1 MIILPDIIGLPPG
14 FSHTADGGLP
24 EGGGTTDIDM
34 NQLIRDS
41 MPLLEIRPAM
51 PELSK
56 GMQGFTMAKTP
67 TGKRDFVK
75 ELEEFYEIKMRSD
88 MLRVAFMSNNPPTET
103 FNNDYGESLLEG
115 IANVASSG
123 VRDMSFMTGG
133 MDPSEMLKAL
143 SKKAALKEGES
154 FGDDAAGKALE
165 KAAGITSSIL
175 NSASGGVKNIEN
187 ISQTAKGL
195 MMGNKLDFPL
205 VWKNTSFSPNYS
217 VSIKLYNPYP
227 GDEKAT
233 LQLITAPLMALLMF
247 VTPYSEDGN
256 TFSWPW
262 CCIFHIPGL
271 VQWSPGYIKSISVV
285 KGGNDNLIAFNQRPS
300 LVEINMD
307 IGLLY
312 TSMLH
317 TKKKTSGSDIPNLS
331 KYGREFSDEL
341 TKQINPDAYLQNGVG
356 PTIRPGKTALMPS
369 SYPDEGR
376 SVTERVVQK
385 VQDATGALKDFQTG

>member
-1 MIILPDIIGLPPG
+1 MTNFVNLPDIIGLPPG
-14 FSHTADGGLP
+14 YSYTADDAG
-24 EGGGTTDIDM
+24 DCDM
-34 NQLIRDS
+34 NQLIEDS

-56 GMQGFTMAKTP
+56 GMQGFTMQKTP
-67 TGKRDFVK
+67 AGKRDFFQ
-75 ELEEFYEIKMRSD
+75 ELRDFYYINSKKD

-123 VRDMSFMTGG
+123 VRDLSYMTGG
-133 MDPSEMLKAL
+133 MDPSEMLGAL
-143 SKKAALKEGES
+143 ADKLGGTDLEAGSK
-154 FGDDAAGKALE
+154 AGKMAGVAE
-165 KAAGITSSIL
+165 KIL
-175 NSASGGVKNIEN
+175 NSVGGGVKKIEN
-187 ISQTAKGL
+187 MNQTAKGL

-205 VWKNTSFSPNYS
+205 VWKNSSFSPNYS
-217 VSIKLYNPYP
+217 VTIKLYNPYP

-233 LQLITAPLMALLMF
+233 FQLITAPLQALLMF
-247 VTPYSEDGN
+247 VTPYSADGN

-285 KGGNDNLIAFNQRPS
+285 KGGNDNLIGYNQRPS
-300 LVEINMD
+300 MVEINMD

-317 TKKKTSGSDIPNLS
+317 TKINTGDSDIPNLS
-331 KYGREFSDEL
+331 KYGREFSDENSKL
-341 TKQINPDAYLQNGVG
+341 IDPSKYYDHGAEATV
-356 PTIRPGKTALMPS
+356 RPGITALMPTNVR
-369 SYPDEGR
+369 DNDR
-376 SVTERVVQK
+376 TITERVTVTTRT
-385 VQDATGALKDFQTG
+385 ASGAIKDF